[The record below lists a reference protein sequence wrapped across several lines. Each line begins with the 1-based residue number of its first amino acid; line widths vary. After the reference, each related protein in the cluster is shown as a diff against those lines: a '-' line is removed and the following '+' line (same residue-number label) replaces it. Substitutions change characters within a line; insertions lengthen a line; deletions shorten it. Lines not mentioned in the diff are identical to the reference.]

1 MGKGLLYQ
9 MRVKKLF
16 LAVLGRCDLV
26 LGLVFGL
33 VFGLILR
40 LFRGLVLV
48 LLRGSLGGLGR
59 GGFGQRLE
67 VDLLL
72 VHFRDDGRGHIGL
85 GIEGGGHFGAVMYTP
100 CSSFWAASSL
110 GSFSRRA

>member
-16 LAVLGRCDLV
+16 LAVLGRCGLV
-26 LGLVFGL
+26 LGL

-59 GGFGQRLE
+59 DGLGQRLE

-72 VHFRDDGRGHIGL
+72 VHFRDDGRGHIRLGL
-85 GIEGGGHFGAVMYTP
+85 K
-100 CSSFWAASSL
+100 AAATSALMITS
-110 GSFSRRA
+110 